1 MGGQGESG
9 QMPQV
14 ILESQGDSLSVRV
27 AAQVRM
33 GMEGFNI
40 SDQGRRFTQSVAF
53 GRRFEF
59 AELLLVGFKPL
70 AALPNSLLQVLTELT
85 VPLSEDDPCQV
96 TLGRVGQ

>member
-1 MGGQGESG
+1 MCGVMLTWVPLLRHPLVGGGRC
-9 QMPQV
+9 
-14 ILESQGDSLSVRV
+14 RV